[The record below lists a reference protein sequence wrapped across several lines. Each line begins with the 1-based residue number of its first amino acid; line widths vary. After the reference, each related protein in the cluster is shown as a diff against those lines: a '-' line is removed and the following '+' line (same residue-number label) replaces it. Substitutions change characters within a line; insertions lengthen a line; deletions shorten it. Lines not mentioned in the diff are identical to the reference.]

1 MLVHKFLEISAGRF
15 PDKEA
20 LVVGDVRLTYR
31 DLDAAANRLAR
42 ALRESDVEY
51 GDRVAIL
58 MDNIPETVISIWGI
72 LRMGA
77 IFLVINPTTK
87 SRKISYRQEDF
98 GPLLQKSGGLHGA
111 QVSRVERFATKND
124 VG

>member
-1 MLVHKFLEISAGRF
+1 MLVHEYLERSAGRF

-31 DLDAAANRLAR
+31 DLDIGANRLAR

-51 GDRVAIL
+51 SDRVAIL

-77 IFLVINPTTK
+77 IFLVINPTTR
-87 SRKISYRQEDF
+87 SRKISYREEDF
-98 GPLLQKSGGLHGA
+98 GPLLKESGGLHGA
-111 QVSRVERFATKND
+111 QVRRVERFAAKND